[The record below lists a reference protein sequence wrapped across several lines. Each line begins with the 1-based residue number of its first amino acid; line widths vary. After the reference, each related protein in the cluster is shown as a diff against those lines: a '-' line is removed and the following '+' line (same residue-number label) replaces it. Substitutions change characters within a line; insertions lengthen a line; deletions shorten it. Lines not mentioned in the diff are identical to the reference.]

1 MIFPD
6 IFCPRNVLFGA
17 HDTTEPVTVIEWY
30 KYGMITLVTSWP
42 YICMYIYIMII
53 PYKLLFITGHV

>member
-6 IFCPRNVLFGA
+6 LFCPRNVPFGA
-17 HDTTEPVTVIEWY
+17 HDTTEPVTVIECY
-30 KYGMITLVTSWP
+30 RYERITLVTSWS
-42 YICMYIYIMII
+42 YIYKI